1 MSNVSRVIVSVLL
14 VFFILVVCLMLTSCS
29 GQPEERNWLVQ
40 SWAQI
45 QGVWESESYTDQ
57 NGEIHSL
64 AYSEMHELMIN
75 GDSIV
80 STYCGSSNTGRIWLW
95 AIDDETYIYHTTIG
109 LTIGFTK
116 NVFGATPDGGNVVWY
131 SHASESE
138 TGFEMSNKQGE
149 CPNENYKLKI

>member
-1 MSNVSRVIVSVLL
+1 MTKEVREVLAEVL
-14 VFFILVVCLMLTSCS
+14 AIASALLLFSALAACLILTSCG
-29 GQPEERNWLVQ
+29 GQPEERNWLTQ

-64 AYSEMHELMIN
+64 AYSEMHELMIS

-109 LTIGFTK
+109 LTIGFTEDT
-116 NVFGATPDGGNVVWY
+116 FGATPDGGNVVWY
-131 SHASESE
+131 CRASESE
-138 TGFEMSNKQGE
+138 TGFEMFNK
-149 CPNENYKLKI
+149 

>member
-29 GQPEERNWLVQ
+29 GQLEERNWLVQ

-138 TGFEMSNKQGE
+138 TGFEMSNK
-149 CPNENYKLKI
+149 

>member
-1 MSNVSRVIVSVLL
+1 MTKVGRMIMSVLL
-14 VFFILVVCLMLTSCS
+14 IFLVLAICLILTSCV

-64 AYSEMHELMIN
+64 VYSEMHELVIS

-95 AIDDETYIYHTTIG
+95 VINDETYIYHTTIG

-116 NVFGATPDGGNVVWY
+116 DTFGATPDGGNVVWY
-131 SHASESE
+131 CRTSESE
-138 TGFEMSNKQGE
+138 T
-149 CPNENYKLKI
+149 

>member
-1 MSNVSRVIVSVLL
+1 MTREVREVLAEVLAIVSALL
-14 VFFILVVCLMLTSCS
+14 LFSTLAVCLILG
-29 GQPEERNWLVQ
+29 GQPEEKNWLVQ
-40 SWAQI
+40 SWAQV

-64 AYSEMHELMIN
+64 AYSEMHELIIS

-116 NVFGATPDGGNVVWY
+116 DTFGATPDGGNVVWY
-131 SHASESE
+131 CRASESE
-138 TGFEMSNKQGE
+138 IGFEMSNK
-149 CPNENYKLKI
+149 

>member
-1 MSNVSRVIVSVLL
+1 MTKGVREVLAEVLAIVSALL
-14 VFFILVVCLMLTSCS
+14 LFSALAACLILTSCG
-29 GQPEERNWLVQ
+29 GQPEEKNWLVQ

-64 AYSEMHELMIN
+64 VYSETHELMIS

-80 STYCGSSNTGRIWLW
+80 STYCGSSNAGRIWLW

-116 NVFGATPDGGNVVWY
+116 DTFGATPDGGNVVWY
-131 SHASESE
+131 CRASESE
-138 TGFEMSNKQGE
+138 TGFEMSNK
-149 CPNENYKLKI
+149 

>member
-1 MSNVSRVIVSVLL
+1 MTKVGRMIMSVLL
-14 VFFILVVCLMLTSCS
+14 IFLVLAICLILTSCV

-64 AYSEMHELMIN
+64 VYSEMHELVIS

-80 STYCGSSNTGRIWLW
+80 STYCGSSNAGRIWLW
-95 AIDDETYIYHTTIG
+95 VINDETYIYHTTIG

-116 NVFGATPDGGNVVWY
+116 DTFGATPDGGNVVWY
-131 SHASESE
+131 CRTSESE
-138 TGFEMSNKQGE
+138 TGFEMSNK
-149 CPNENYKLKI
+149 